1 MKAKKE
7 EKKWQTNLTVVERSI
22 RSKSMISKWDEVNL
36 IDRGC
41 VLKTCFIVRYYIILY
56 EVEAMLFFVCSC
68 FSNFHKNHPVK

>member
-7 EKKWQTNLTVVERSI
+7 EKKWQTNLMVVERSI
-22 RSKSMISKWDEVNL
+22 RSKSMISKWGEVNL

-68 FSNFHKNHPVK
+68 FNNFHKNHPVK